1 MAAVGNESITLKR
14 APLVKDPR
22 SGSLV
27 RDWNNP
33 QTWVIPGCSVQPF
46 PLAEK
51 LNVEI
56 NDNRE
61 FTRSSVRV
69 YAPAESVS
77 PEPADRFVYRGR
89 EYELFG
95 FTSEWVDLEGNLDHL
110 AYIGRIRQG

>member
-1 MAAVGNESITLKR
+1 MAAVGNETVTLKR

-22 SGSLV
+22 SGSLT
-27 RDWNNP
+27 RDWANP
-33 QTWVIPGCSVQPF
+33 QSFILTGCSVQPF

-56 NDNRE
+56 MDNRE
-61 FTRSSVRV
+61 FSRSSVRV

-77 PEPADRFVYRGR
+77 PEPTDRFVYRGR

-95 FTSEWVDLEGNLDHL
+95 FTSELVDLEGKLDHI
-110 AYIGRIRQG
+110 AFIGRIREG